1 MKELGCPFIFSAGE
15 ALVISGPRDEKAAAV
30 AGRGHPRASR
40 ADRRQAA
47 VVLRT
52 AFVQGWLTK
61 DEFDARIC
69 QARASRTYAELA
81 AVTADVPAGLDD
93 GPLPRWPLRAK
104 NAVKWGASGLVTL
117 ALLGAAFGF
126 ASLRGDGRYEPIAL
140 VIAFV
145 YFVFWLSVGAGMLWE
160 WHCTCLPTARV
171 CVRCAHTAASH
182 RTPASC
188 AVRLGSLKLWRRCPC
203 AGYVPPGLSPETADR
218 DRLTA
223 TG

>member
-1 MKELGCPFIFSAGE
+1 
-15 ALVISGPRDEKAAAV
+15 VIAEPGDEKAAAV
-30 AGRGHPRASR
+30 AGRSHPRASR

-47 VVLRT
+47 DVLRT

-61 DEFDARIC
+61 DEYDARIC

-93 GPLPRWPLRAK
+93 GPLPRWPPRVK
-104 NAVKWGASGLVTL
+104 NAVKWGASGLVTP
-117 ALLGAAFGF
+117 ALLAAVAF
-126 ASLRGDGRYEPIAL
+126 ASLRGDGRYDAVAL

-145 YFVFWLSVGAGMLWE
+145 YFVFWLSVGADMLWE
-160 WHCTCLPTARV
+160 WHCTCLPGARV

-182 RTPASC
+182 RTLSSC
-188 AVRLGSLKLWRRCPC
+188 AARLGSLKLWRRCPC
-203 AGYVPPGLSPETADR
+203 AGYVPPGLSPETAGP

-223 TG
+223 PG